1 MVEYMHESLTK
12 HSRIAV
18 YLRKSREELTFDEDT
33 LGRHRTQLREYIA
46 TYEFKNVEWFE
57 EIGSADSI
65 SKRPVFIELLSQIEE
80 NRFDAVLVVH
90 YDRLSRGSQIDNGII
105 TQTFKASNTL
115 ILTPSRVYDLTD
127 ESAELMSEVEGLL
140 SRAEYRSIKRRMTQ
154 GKITGTKQGNH
165 VTGEVAYPY
174 QRDKNTGEIYID
186 EEGRKVANFI
196 AREYLSGNTWT
207 GIARELNRRRVPSPR
222 GMTWTIRQLQRVVTG
237 DVGRGFVT
245 YGDTYVDATGKNRVQ
260 TDESKIVKVR
270 GNHEQLFDDETY
282 AKIDRTM
289 LERRGTPP
297 RARKG
302 AYALSGLV
310 KCNICGKGLTVATK
324 RNILLVLKCNNR
336 THPGCYETKGIVQYA
351 LLEKIY
357 EDMTRYRDKLFAVK
371 DVKPK
376 DKVGKSIVEINEEIV
391 RNSSDKVDRL
401 KDMYVDGI
409 IDREEF
415 NSRKEKLDLQ
425 LIKAKQ
431 EISKYR
437 LDDEYINETLEKE
450 QRTLWKEIDLDELF
464 HGGLTQTKQNRI
476 LKSMISKINYER
488 HDNHV
493 GIHIEYK

>member
-1 MVEYMHESLTK
+1 MVEFMHESLTEQ
-12 HSRIAV
+12 SLIAV
-18 YLRKSREELTFDEDT
+18 YLRKSREEITFDDDT
-33 LGRHRTQLREYIA
+33 LGRHRTQLGEYIA
-46 TYEFKNVEWFE
+46 TYGFKNVEWFE

-65 SKRPVFIELLSQIEE
+65 SKRPVFIELLSQVED
-80 NRFDAVLVVH
+80 NLFDAVLVVH

-105 TQTFKASNTL
+105 TQTFKSSNTL

-154 GKITGTKQGNH
+154 GKITATKQGNH

-174 QRDKNTGEIYID
+174 LRDKNTGEIYID
-186 EEGRKVANFI
+186 EDGRKVANYI
-196 AREYLSGNTWT
+196 AREYLAGNTWT
-207 GIARELNRRRVPSPR
+207 GIANELNRLKVPSPR
-222 GMTWTIRQLQRVVTG
+222 GMSWTRKQLQRVITG

-245 YGDTYVDATGKNRVQ
+245 YGDTYVDATGRNRVQ

-289 LERRGTPP
+289 IERRGTPP

-324 RNILLVLKCNNR
+324 RNSALVLKCKNR
-336 THPGCYETKGIVQYA
+336 THPGCSETKGIVQYA
-351 LLEKIY
+351 LLEKIH
-357 EDMTRYRDKLFAVK
+357 EHMARYRENIFAVK

-376 DKVGKSIVEINEEIV
+376 DKVGKSIMEINEEIV
-391 RNSSDKVDRL
+391 RTSVDKVDRL
-401 KDMYVDGI
+401 KDMYIDGI

-415 NSRKEKLDLQ
+415 NKRKENLDLQ

-437 LDDEYINETLEKE
+437 LDDEYINETLAEE
-450 QRTLWKEIDLDELF
+450 QRTLWKEIDLEELF
-464 HGGLTQTKQNRI
+464 HGGLSETKQNRL

-488 HDNHV
+488 HDNDV
-493 GIHIEYK
+493 VVHIEYK